1 MYLFL
6 DALLS
11 LLHFLLIAF
20 VLTGWALKRT
30 RRAHLTLMGLT
41 AFSWLGLGYW
51 YGLGYCPL
59 TDWHWQVKRKLGETG
74 LPSSYIKYYL
84 DSTTGSDWNSSLVDT
99 AVGSLGFAA
108 LSLNLIVGKLESRRS
123 DGFVAEGCKE

>member
-11 LLHFLLIAF
+11 LLHLLVIVF
-20 VLTGWALKRT
+20 VLTGWAMKRT
-30 RRAHLTLMGLT
+30 RKAHLILLGLT
-41 AFSWLGLGYW
+41 LFSWLGLGYR

-84 DSTTGSDWNSSLVDT
+84 DSGTGADWNSSLVDA
-99 AVGSLGFAA
+99 AVGGLGVVA
-108 LSLNLIVGKLESRRS
+108 LSLNLIARKLESRRS
-123 DGFVAEGCKE
+123 FPAP